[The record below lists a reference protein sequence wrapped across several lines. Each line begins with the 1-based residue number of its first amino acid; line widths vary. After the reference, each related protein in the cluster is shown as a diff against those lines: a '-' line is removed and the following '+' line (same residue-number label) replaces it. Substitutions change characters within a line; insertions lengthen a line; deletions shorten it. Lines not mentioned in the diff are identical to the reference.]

1 MTPEEA
7 ASKLTP
13 QMRLALTTWCQEG
26 VVHSDTEDAT
36 KRGLVTRG
44 LGGVG
49 EWAEG
54 RVDRLRR
61 AGAGVPAGAGQGGVV
76 STEGDD

>member
-7 ASKLTP
+7 VSKLTP
-13 QMRLALTTWCQEG
+13 QMRLALTTWCSEG

-44 LGGVG
+44 MGTWFGGRLTLTGFG
-49 EWAEG
+49 EQVRECLMEETG
-54 RVDRLRR
+54 
-61 AGAGVPAGAGQGGVV
+61 
-76 STEGDD
+76 

>member
-44 LGGVG
+44 LGTWVC
-49 EWAEG
+49 G
-54 RVDRLRR
+54 RVVLNELGLAVRECLMEE
-61 AGAGVPAGAGQGGVV
+61 AG
-76 STEGDD
+76 

>member
-13 QMRLALTTWCQEG
+13 QMRLALTTWCSEG

-44 LGGVG
+44 LGV
-49 EWAEG
+49 WAS
-54 RVDRLRR
+54 
-61 AGAGVPAGAGQGGVV
+61 GQKVV
-76 STEGDD
+76 LNELGLAVRECLMEEAE